1 MRFKMFLSGLAL
13 SVSLLS
19 GQGTPQDDRIYD
31 QVRIKLANDRDVGGN
46 AIDVV
51 VHDGGV
57 ILKGKVQKEKQKVR
71 AEHLAKKVKGVKSV
85 SNELVVETR

>member
-1 MRFKMFLSGLAL
+1 MRFKLFLAGLAL

-51 VHDGGV
+51 VHDGAV
-57 ILKGKVQKEKQKVR
+57 ILKGKVQRENQKAR
-71 AEHLAKKVKGVKSV
+71 AEHLAKKVKGVKNV
-85 SNELVVETR
+85 TNELVVETH